1 MTMQAVLLL
10 LYPLNVY
17 LGILLDIPVM
27 QVIAIITL
35 SAGLLYQELMNGN
48 YRLWLIF
55 ILVVLTSFGVAYF
68 DLVIYFLYLPPVLIP
83 LLVFSLFFR
92 SLLPG
97 NTPFVTAIAA
107 QSRGELT
114 EELSLYTRHVTIIWA
129 IILGLLTIE
138 AILFPW
144 LVSDHIWSLFTNI
157 INYVVIAL
165 MFVGEYIVRR
175 VRFRDYEHPG
185 FIQYLQLVF
194 RANVRKL

>member
-55 ILVVLTSFGVAYF
+55 ILVVFTSFGVAYF
-68 DLVIYFLYLPPVLIP
+68 ELVIYFLYLPPVLIP
-83 LLVFSLFFR
+83 LLVFSMFFR

-97 NTPFVTAIAA
+97 NTPLITAIAA
-107 QSRGELT
+107 QARGELT
-114 EELSLYTRHVTIIWA
+114 EELSRYTRHITIIWA

-144 LVSDHIWSLFTNI
+144 LVSDYIWSLFTNI

-175 VRFRDYEHPG
+175 VRFRDYDHPG

-194 RANVRKL
+194 RTNIRKL